1 MTELF
6 AHEKWIDPKRRS
18 AESLATNELFSQ
30 FLHPAVDNPMLR
42 VGVGAAFQGVRDYG
56 QDAIP
61 HHTLDL
67 RAALMEADK
76 REGYERKFAKMLR
89 MPLAKKESSKDKGWE
104 KYTAGGTTF
113 MGDPRDNKGYVEMS
127 SLPEDY
133 VDYPEDYRNVIEAPS
148 HKFSDL
154 LDIMKI
160 ERHPEGATYVYQ
172 PVLYG
177 GDWDVD
183 VWNTPR
189 MHQVRKATEARWL
202 RHERE
207 HVGFR
212 EVFEETGLND
222 GVGMLEAR
230 WGGMPDRTAAHRAI
244 YAFDYL
250 AHPMK
255 PYRGGH
261 GDPHAV
267 MPSSYLS
274 QWGGLKKIHPDPD
287 YYDKSFVESLRD
299 AKSPLRR
306 SMQVMWDESNKYLA
320 QRGRPEVKKDLGDWI
335 NERLDAVLY
344 TNAPQLTPELSAY
357 DAQQE
362 KFNPPLRRKLVDSVH
377 RASEAQSRE
386 YFKDGADDF
395 RWGEFVPSSPGAG
408 PNTKPIVYL
417 NYAKY
422 EQALGQDELTDKQIE
437 KYTFGESLHN
447 LKNVDPGWYNRLK
460 TAAALSPEYGGK
472 GGWKERSYDHVTDA
486 NSMFPGAFRDVEKR
500 GMDEWHD
507 VSRFDQIIGGFLG
520 TGDPDMPSLK
530 MHGWTG
536 GEPYGDPFTEELD
549 RFRIHVG
556 VPVHPDNQRMSEK
569 NLGGVARDI
578 WQ

>member
-18 AESLATNELFSQ
+18 AESVATNEFFSQ

-76 REGYERKFAKMLR
+76 GEGYERKFAKMLK
-89 MPLAKKESSKDKGWE
+89 MPLAKKVSSKDKGWE

-113 MGDPRDNKGYVEMS
+113 MGDPRDYKGYVEMS

-133 VDYPEDYRNVIEAPS
+133 VDYPEDYSNVIEAPS

-189 MHQVRKATEARWL
+189 MHQVRKATEARWT

-207 HVGFR
+207 HVGYR
-212 EVFEETGLND
+212 EVFEETGLD
-222 GVGMLEAR
+222 DEA
-230 WGGMPDRTAAHRAI
+230 GMPDRTAAHRAI

-255 PYRGGH
+255 PYRGG
-261 GDPHAV
+261 
-267 MPSSYLS
+267 
-274 QWGGLKKIHPDPD
+274 
-287 YYDKSFVESLRD
+287 
-299 AKSPLRR
+299 
-306 SMQVMWDESNKYLA
+306 N
-320 QRGRPEVKKDLGDWI
+320 
-335 NERLDAVLY
+335 
-344 TNAPQLTPELSAY
+344 
-357 DAQQE
+357 
-362 KFNPPLRRKLVDSVH
+362 
-377 RASEAQSRE
+377 
-386 YFKDGADDF
+386 
-395 RWGEFVPSSPGAG
+395 
-408 PNTKPIVYL
+408 
-417 NYAKY
+417 
-422 EQALGQDELTDKQIE
+422 
-437 KYTFGESLHN
+437 
-447 LKNVDPGWYNRLK
+447 
-460 TAAALSPEYGGK
+460 
-472 GGWKERSYDHVTDA
+472 
-486 NSMFPGAFRDVEKR
+486 
-500 GMDEWHD
+500 
-507 VSRFDQIIGGFLG
+507 
-520 TGDPDMPSLK
+520 
-530 MHGWTG
+530 
-536 GEPYGDPFTEELD
+536 
-549 RFRIHVG
+549 
-556 VPVHPDNQRMSEK
+556 
-569 NLGGVARDI
+569 
-578 WQ
+578 